1 MKVSYDKEVDAV
13 YIQLSDNAPEGVV
26 EIREGVN
33 LDITNDD
40 QIVGI
45 EIIDASKK
53 IDINTLF
60 TYIIDRK
67 TARDSA

>member
-53 IDINTLF
+53 ID
-60 TYIIDRK
+60 
-67 TARDSA
+67 

>member
-1 MKVSYDKEVDAV
+1 M
-13 YIQLSDNAPEGVV
+13 NAAQV
-26 EIREGVN
+26 
-33 LDITNDD
+33 
-40 QIVGI
+40 VGI

-60 TYIIDRK
+60 TYIIDQK